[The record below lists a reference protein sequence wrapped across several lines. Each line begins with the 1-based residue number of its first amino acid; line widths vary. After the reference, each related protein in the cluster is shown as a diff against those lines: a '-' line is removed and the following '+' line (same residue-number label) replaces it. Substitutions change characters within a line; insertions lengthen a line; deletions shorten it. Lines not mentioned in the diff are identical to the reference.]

1 LDKNNIGYERQL
13 GLLVISITLSG
24 KYRRSEALWFLGL
37 ALWNSVHTMAVSY
50 QFLPD
55 FSEKFLILF
64 TYQTIEVIFSF
75 FILSFRFEICFNKIY

>member
-1 LDKNNIGYERQL
+1 MDKNNIGYERQL

-37 ALWNSVHTMAVSY
+37 ALWNSVHTMEVSY

-55 FSEKFLILF
+55 FLKEILTLF
-64 TYQTIEVIFSF
+64 SYQTIEAVLG
-75 FILSFRFEICFNKIY
+75 LSIV

>member
-1 LDKNNIGYERQL
+1 MDKNNIGYERQL

-37 ALWNSVHTMAVSY
+37 ALWNSVHTMEVSY

-55 FSEKFLILF
+55 FLKELLKLF
-64 TYQTIEVIFSF
+64 SYQTIKAVLG
-75 FILSFRFEICFNKIY
+75 LSIV

>member
-37 ALWNSVHTMAVSY
+37 AL
-50 QFLPD
+50 
-55 FSEKFLILF
+55 
-64 TYQTIEVIFSF
+64 
-75 FILSFRFEICFNKIY
+75 

>member
-1 LDKNNIGYERQL
+1 MDKNNIGYERQL

-55 FSEKFLILF
+55 FLKELL
-64 TYQTIEVIFSF
+64 TIFSYQKVEAVLD
-75 FILSFRFEICFNKIY
+75 LSIV